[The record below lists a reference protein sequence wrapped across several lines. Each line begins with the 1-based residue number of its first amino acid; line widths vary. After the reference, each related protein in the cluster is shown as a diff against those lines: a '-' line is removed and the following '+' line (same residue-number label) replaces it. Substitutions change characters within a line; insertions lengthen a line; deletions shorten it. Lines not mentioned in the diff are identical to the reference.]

1 MKQMKNLLALLF
13 VAATVALASCDRPAK
28 TPASLAG
35 TAWETRNSTGT
46 QTILNRIIFTS
57 ESEGLH
63 YIHIRETYEDQS
75 YDYYYYEIE
84 YSYTFDDGTGT
95 GQLSI
100 TDISSPAVTFTV
112 DANTLTLSGENGN
125 ITFQRCASQHLPA
138 STGLEGTTWQGEERG
153 TTTDDDGV
161 PHESI
166 QTVTLK
172 FNTSVTG
179 LLTVDYV
186 VPDLPE
192 EGHSD
197 STHLNYTYSAPE
209 GTVTYHFTR
218 YPSLFEIDGNTM
230 TLQVEPRE
238 NRRYTL
244 HKI

>member
-1 MKQMKNLLALLF
+1 MKQTKNLLALLF

-63 YIHIRETYEDQS
+63 YIRETREVQS
-75 YDYYYYEIE
+75 YDYYYEIE

-125 ITFQRCASQHLPA
+125 ITFQRSASQHLPA

-161 PHESI
+161 SHESI
-166 QTVTLK
+166 QTITLK

-179 LLTVDYV
+179 SLKVDYT

-192 EGHSD
+192 EDYNASN
-197 STHLNYTYSAPE
+197 HLNYTYSAPE
-209 GTVTYHFTR
+209 GTVTYHFTTR
-218 YPSLFEIDGNTM
+218 YPLFFEIDGNTM
-230 TLQVEPRE
+230 TLQGEPRE
-238 NRRYTL
+238 NWRYTL

>member
-35 TAWETRNSTGT
+35 TAWEAQNSTGT
-46 QTILNRIIFTS
+46 MLNRIIFTS
-57 ESEGLH
+57 ESEGL
-63 YIHIRETYEDQS
+63 YYIRETYEDQS
-75 YDYYYYEIE
+75 HDYYYEIE

-100 TDISSPAVTFTV
+100 TDISSPSVTFTV
-112 DANTLTLSGENGN
+112 DANTLTPSGENGN

-161 PHESI
+161 SHESI
-166 QTVTLK
+166 LTFTLK

-179 LLTVDYV
+179 TLTVDYV

-197 STHLNYTYSAPE
+197 SHHLTYTYSAPQ
-209 GTVTYHFTR
+209 GTVIHNLSGHTM
-218 YPSLFEIDGNTM
+218 PFEIDGNTM
-230 TLQVEPRE
+230 SLQVEPRE

>member
-35 TAWETRNSTGT
+35 TAWEAQNSTGT
-46 QTILNRIIFTS
+46 QTMLNRIIFTN
-57 ESEGLH
+57 ESEGL
-63 YIHIRETYEDQS
+63 YYIRETLEDQS
-75 YDYYYYEIE
+75 YDYYYEIE

-112 DANTLTLSGENGN
+112 DANTLTFSGENGN
-125 ITFQRCASQHLPA
+125 ITFQRCASQHLPT

-161 PHESI
+161 SHESI
-166 QTVTLK
+166 LTFTLK

-179 LLTVDYV
+179 SLKVDYT

-197 STHLNYTYSAPE
+197 STHLTYTYSAPQ
-209 GTVTYHFTR
+209 GTVIHNLSGHTM
-218 YPSLFEIDGNTM
+218 PFEIDGNTM

>member
-1 MKQMKNLLALLF
+1 MKQMKNLLALIF

-35 TAWETRNSTGT
+35 TAWETQNSTGT

-63 YIHIRETYEDQS
+63 YIRETREDQS
-75 YDYYYYEIE
+75 YDYYYDIE

-100 TDISSPAVTFTV
+100 TDISSPAVAFTV
-112 DANTLTLSGENGN
+112 DANTLTLSGTENGN

-161 PHESI
+161 SHESI
-166 QTVTLK
+166 LTITLK

-179 LLTVDYV
+179 TVTVDYV

-192 EGHSD
+192 EDYNASN
-197 STHLNYTYSAPE
+197 HLNYTYSAPE
-209 GTVTYHFTR
+209 GTVTYNFTR

-230 TLQVEPRE
+230 SLQVEPRE
-238 NRRYTL
+238 NWRYTL

>member
-1 MKQMKNLLALLF
+1 MKQMKNLLALIF

-35 TAWETRNSTGT
+35 TTWEAQNSTGT
-46 QTILNRIIFTS
+46 QTMLNRIIFTN
-57 ESEGLH
+57 ESEGL
-63 YIHIRETYEDQS
+63 YYIRETYEDQS
-75 YDYYYYEIE
+75 HDYYYEIE

-95 GQLSI
+95 GTGQLSI
-100 TDISSPAVTFTV
+100 TDISSPSVTFTV
-112 DANTLTLSGENGN
+112 DANTLTPSGENGN

-161 PHESI
+161 SHESI
-166 QTVTLK
+166 LTFTLK
-172 FNTSVTG
+172 FNTCVTG
-179 LLTVDYV
+179 TLTVDYV

-197 STHLNYTYSAPE
+197 SHHLTYTYSAPQ
-209 GTVTYHFTR
+209 GTVIHNLSGHTM
-218 YPSLFEIDGNTM
+218 PFEIDGNTM
-230 TLQVEPRE
+230 SLQVEPRE

>member
-63 YIHIRETYEDQS
+63 YIRETREDQN
-75 YDYYYYEIE
+75 YDYYYEIE

-95 GQLSI
+95 GQFSI
-100 TDISSPAVTFTV
+100 TAISSPAVTFTV
-112 DANTLTLSGENGN
+112 DANTLTLSGTENGSM
-125 ITFQRCASQHLPA
+125 TFQRCASQHLPA

-161 PHESI
+161 SHESI
-166 QTVTLK
+166 MTVTLK

-179 LLTVDYV
+179 TLTVDYV

-192 EGHSD
+192 EDYNASN
-197 STHLNYTYSAPE
+197 HLNYTYSAPE

>member
-1 MKQMKNLLALLF
+1 MKQTKNLLALLF

-35 TAWETRNSTGT
+35 TAWEAQNSTGT
-46 QTILNRIIFTS
+46 MLNRIIFTS
-57 ESEGLH
+57 ESEGL
-63 YIHIRETYEDQS
+63 YYIRETLEDQS
-75 YDYYYYEIE
+75 HDYYYEIE

-95 GQLSI
+95 GTGQLSI
-100 TDISSPAVTFTV
+100 TDISSPSVTFTV
-112 DANTLTLSGENGN
+112 DANTLTPSGENGN

-161 PHESI
+161 SHESI
-166 QTVTLK
+166 LTFTLK

-179 LLTVDYV
+179 TLTVDYV

-192 EGHSD
+192 EGYSD
-197 STHLNYTYSAPE
+197 SHHLNYTYSAPE

-230 TLQVEPRE
+230 SLQVEPRE

>member
-1 MKQMKNLLALLF
+1 MKQTKNLLALLF

-35 TAWETRNSTGT
+35 TAWEAQNSTGT
-46 QTILNRIIFTS
+46 MLNRIIFTS
-57 ESEGLH
+57 ESEGL
-63 YIHIRETYEDQS
+63 YYIRETREDQS
-75 YDYYYYEIE
+75 HDYYYEIE

-100 TDISSPAVTFTV
+100 TDISSPSVTFTV
-112 DANTLTLSGENGN
+112 DANTLTLSGTENGSM
-125 ITFQRCASQHLPA
+125 TFQRCASQHLPA

-161 PHESI
+161 SHESI
-166 QTVTLK
+166 LTITLK

-179 LLTVDYV
+179 LLKVDYT

-197 STHLNYTYSAPE
+197 SHHLTYTYSAPQ
-209 GTVTYHFTR
+209 GSVIHNLSGHTM
-218 YPSLFEIDGNTM
+218 PFEIDGNTM
-230 TLQVEPRE
+230 TLQDEE
-238 NRRYTL
+238 NGRHTL

>member
-1 MKQMKNLLALLF
+1 MKQTKNLLALLF

-35 TAWETRNSTGT
+35 TAWETQNSTGT

-63 YIHIRETYEDQS
+63 YIRETREDQS
-75 YDYYYYEIE
+75 YDYYYDIE

-100 TDISSPAVTFTV
+100 TDISSPAVAFTV
-112 DANTLTLSGENGN
+112 DANTLTFSGTENGN

-161 PHESI
+161 SHESI
-166 QTVTLK
+166 LTITLK

-179 LLTVDYV
+179 TVTVDYV

-192 EGHSD
+192 EDYNASN
-197 STHLNYTYSAPE
+197 HLNYTYSAPE
-209 GTVTYHFTR
+209 GTVTYNFTR

>member
-1 MKQMKNLLALLF
+1 MKQTKNLLALLF

-63 YIHIRETYEDQS
+63 YIRETHEDQS
-75 YDYYYYEIE
+75 YDYYYEIE

-100 TDISSPAVTFTV
+100 TAISSPAVAFTV
-112 DANTLTLSGENGN
+112 DANTLTLSGTENGSM
-125 ITFQRCASQHLPA
+125 TFQRCASQHLPT

-161 PHESI
+161 SHESI
-166 QTVTLK
+166 LTFTLK

-179 LLTVDYV
+179 SLKVDYV

-192 EGHSD
+192 EDHSD
-197 STHLNYTYSAPE
+197 STHLTYTYSAPE

-218 YPSLFEIDGNTM
+218 YPLLFEIDGNTM
-230 TLQVEPRE
+230 SLQVEPRE
-238 NRRYTL
+238 DMRYTL
-244 HKI
+244 HRI

>member
-46 QTILNRIIFTS
+46 RTILNRIIFTN
-57 ESEGLH
+57 ESEGL
-63 YIHIRETYEDQS
+63 YYIRETREDQS
-75 YDYYYYEIE
+75 HDYYYEIE

-95 GQLSI
+95 GQFSI
-100 TDISSPAVTFTV
+100 TDISSPAVAFTV
-112 DANTLTLSGENGN
+112 DANTLTFSGTENGSV
-125 ITFQRCASQHLPA
+125 TFQRCASQHLPA
-138 STGLEGTTWQGEERG
+138 STGLEGTIWQGEERG

-166 QTVTLK
+166 LTVTLK

-179 LLTVDYV
+179 TLMVDYV

-197 STHLNYTYSAPE
+197 SLHLTYTYSAPQ
-209 GTVTYHFTR
+209 GSVIHNLSGHTM
-218 YPSLFEIDGNTM
+218 PFEIDGNTM
-230 TLQVEPRE
+230 TLQDEE
-238 NRRYTL
+238 NGRHTL